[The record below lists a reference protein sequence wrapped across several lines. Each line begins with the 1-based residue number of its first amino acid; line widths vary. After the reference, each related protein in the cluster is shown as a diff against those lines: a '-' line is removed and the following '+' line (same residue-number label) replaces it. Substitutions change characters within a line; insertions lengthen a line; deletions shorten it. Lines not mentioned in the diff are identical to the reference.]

1 MRRIV
6 FQSIFLLTMAINID
20 DIYNGDL
27 KAVARAISVV
37 ENNSSGANELIEKI
51 YPNTGAAHRIGITG
65 PPGAGKST
73 LVDKLTHLYTESG
86 KSIGIVAIDPTSPF
100 SGGALLG
107 DRLRLQEFSLN
118 KDVFFRSMAS
128 RGSSG
133 GISRKTGEVVDI
145 LDSSGKDIVM
155 IETVGVGQS
164 ELEVAGTADT
174 TIVVLVPESGD
185 GIQAMKAGLMEIAD
199 IFVLNKSDRE
209 GADLMIA
216 NISESLQLRNEMN
229 WTPKIVKTSAI
240 SNEGIGELMEA
251 IEEHSEWLSSEQLI
265 GSKRNIRLI
274 NRVKEIILE
283 ELNEQFWTDER
294 RSLLDKFVSE
304 NGKKPD
310 SPYKIIENLKKV

>member
-1 MRRIV
+1 
-6 FQSIFLLTMAINID
+6 MAINID

-133 GISRKTGEVVDI
+133 GISRK
-145 LDSSGKDIVM
+145 
-155 IETVGVGQS
+155 
-164 ELEVAGTADT
+164 
-174 TIVVLVPESGD
+174 
-185 GIQAMKAGLMEIAD
+185 
-199 IFVLNKSDRE
+199 
-209 GADLMIA
+209 
-216 NISESLQLRNEMN
+216 
-229 WTPKIVKTSAI
+229 
-240 SNEGIGELMEA
+240 
-251 IEEHSEWLSSEQLI
+251 
-265 GSKRNIRLI
+265 
-274 NRVKEIILE
+274 
-283 ELNEQFWTDER
+283 
-294 RSLLDKFVSE
+294 
-304 NGKKPD
+304 
-310 SPYKIIENLKKV
+310 

>member
-1 MRRIV
+1 
-6 FQSIFLLTMAINID
+6 MAINID

-240 SNEGIGELMEA
+240 NNEGISELMEA
-251 IEEHSEWLSSEQLI
+251 IEEHSEWLSSEELI

>member
-1 MRRIV
+1 MP
-6 FQSIFLLTMAINID
+6 INID

-37 ENNSSGANELIEKI
+37 ENSSSGATELIEKI
-51 YPNTGAAHRIGITG
+51 YPNTGSAHRIGITG

-240 SNEGIGELMEA
+240 NNEGISELMEA
-251 IEEHSEWLSSEQLI
+251 IEEHSEWLSSEELI

>member
-1 MRRIV
+1 
-6 FQSIFLLTMAINID
+6 MAINID

-27 KAVARAISVV
+27 RAVARAISVV
-37 ENNSSGANELIEKI
+37 ENSSSGATELIEKI
-51 YPNTGAAHRIGITG
+51 YPNTGSAHRIGITG

-107 DRLRLQEFSLN
+107 DRLRLQGFSLN

-145 LDSSGKDIVM
+145 LDSSGKDVVM

-216 NISESLQLRNEMN
+216 NISESLELRDDMN

-240 SNEGIGELMEA
+240 NNEGIVELKEA
-251 IEEHSEWLSSEQLI
+251 IEEHAEWLSSEELI

-294 RSLLDKFVSE
+294 RSLLEKFVSE